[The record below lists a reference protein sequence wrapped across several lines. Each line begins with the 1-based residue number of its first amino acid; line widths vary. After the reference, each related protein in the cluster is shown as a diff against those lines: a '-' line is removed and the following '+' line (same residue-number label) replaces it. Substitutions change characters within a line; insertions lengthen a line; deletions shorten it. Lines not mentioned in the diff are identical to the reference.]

1 MTGRR
6 KQLAISDFFKAKDK
20 PDGNKAKTT
29 TPEPA
34 KGPNPL
40 AQFSLLRLR
49 ETSTE
54 TTPPP
59 KRPKISSSGDGSDS
73 KLSRVGK
80 KSNIATKITRK
91 SSGKLTPLEQQVL
104 ELKRDHPDKMMV
116 IQVGYKYKL
125 FGEDARAAAKALD
138 IMFITRDDKEGQ
150 FSYCSFPD
158 VRLHINLKRLLV
170 HGHKVGVVK
179 QMELAIVNEVEKTG
193 SEVMQRQLT
202 GVYTQGTYLGDES
215 EEMKT
220 HEEHGAYIAAVYA
233 HDGQVSF
240 VAAHPR
246 TGDVVHDLFVADRI
260 EFDTRFRFL
269 NPSETIILGDEPNVD
284 HWLRIANPQ
293 TQIMRELPMTG
304 DDAAQVLKTYFE
316 QQERLELF
324 TAYQQLSPELQQ
336 CVVALKNYLEEF
348 KLALMLTVADNLR
361 LFQDRLR
368 YMVLS
373 DATCRALDVFELT
386 DGATKYTLFWQL
398 NQTRTRFGQRMLY
411 QWLKQPLID
420 REEIAQRHQAIEDLG
435 KGVQAVNV
443 LVESLNSTIGRV
455 DLEELLMKVHYGR
468 IKRKDVFTLLDKLNH
483 VMETT
488 VKFDRQINELTG
500 TILLTSLLRCIH
512 TLQKIAATQCTQRLI
527 AKIRVQFKE
536 FKEPER
542 QATEFFNTDID
553 AFGGAIDTER
563 EKISEIED
571 QIEDELKRVRQ
582 VLNRPQLSWLTN
594 NKEPYLVEVRNGKD
608 VDRLPGDF
616 ERVNGTK
623 TVSRFRTLETNR
635 LYKLLQYHQERLVM
649 VCDQT
654 YQLFLKQID
663 EEYGQLAEAVSALA
677 ELDCLVAL
685 REASSRF
692 GDVCRP
698 QMVDE
703 QVIEVEL
710 GVHPVLSAISEPV
723 ANNTELN
730 VDKDR
735 VFIITGPNMGGKL
748 SYVKQVA
755 LFAIMAQVG
764 CWLPAKLAKM
774 GVFDR
779 VFLRMGA
786 SDDILR
792 GQLTFMTEMQECAQI
807 IDEMT
812 PKLLII
818 LDEIGRGT
826 GTTDGVALALSILQ
840 YLVEDS
846 LKPLVLFITHY
857 PSLHTLDHFLGV
869 KNYHMG
875 YQQIHDTNNDDEIP
889 EVIFLYTLEPGVAN
903 SSYGLNV
910 AKIAG
915 IPDDVIRQA
924 HDKSAALQARVETA
938 RTEKLTQLMAWVTT

>member
-6 KQLAISDFFKAKDK
+6 KQLAISDFFKTKDQK
-20 PDGNKAKTT
+20 NATSTKTAPT
-29 TPEPA
+29 ETE
-34 KGPNPL
+34 KRPNPL
-40 AQFSLLRLR
+40 LLFSLSKLR
-49 ETSTE
+49 
-54 TTPPP
+54 TPDVEDEQPP
-59 KRPKISSSGDGSDS
+59 AKRPRASGDSN
-73 KLSRVGK
+73 LSRVGK

-104 ELKRDHPDKMMV
+104 ELRRDHPDKMMV

-138 IMFITRDDKEGQ
+138 IMFIARDDKEGQ

-170 HGHKVGVVK
+170 HGHKIGVVK

-193 SEVMQRQLT
+193 SDVMQRQLT
-202 GVYTQGTYLGDES
+202 AVYTQGTYLGDES
-215 EEMKT
+215 DEMKT
-220 HEEHGAYIAAVYA
+220 HEEHGAYIAGIYA
-233 HDGQVSF
+233 NNGRVSF

-246 TGDVVHDLFVADRI
+246 TGDVVFDEFDADRI
-260 EFDTRFRFL
+260 EFDTRFRYL
-269 NPSETIILGDEPNVD
+269 SPSEAIILGDEPNIE

-293 TQIMRELPMTG
+293 AQILRQQPVT
-304 DDAAQVLKTYFE
+304 DATEQLKEYFSS
-316 QQERLELF
+316 QQRLEALEPF
-324 TAYQQLSPELQQ
+324 LALSNELQQ
-336 CVVALKNYLEEF
+336 GVVALKDYLEEF
-348 KLALMLTVADNLR
+348 KLATMLTVGDNLR

-368 YMVLS
+368 YMILS

-398 NQTRTRFGQRMLY
+398 NQTRTRFGKRMLY

-420 REEIAQRHQAIEDLG
+420 RDEIALRHQAIEDLG
-435 KGVQAVNV
+435 KGDQVVDVLVQA
-443 LVESLNSTIGRV
+443 LSSTIGRV

-468 IKRKDVFTLLDKLNH
+468 IRRKDVFTLLDKLNE
-483 VMETT
+483 VMEAM
-488 VKFDRQINELTG
+488 VKFDSHISGIESKISLPA
-500 TILLTSLLRCIH
+500 LLRVIH
-512 TLQKIAATQCTQRLI
+512 TLQKIAATQCTQQFVS
-527 AKIRVQFKE
+527 KIRIRFKE
-536 FKEPER
+536 YKEPER
-542 QATEFFNTDID
+542 QAVEFFNTDID
-553 AFGGAIDTER
+553 DFGGAIDTER
-563 EKISEIED
+563 AKIADVEAQLESELE
-571 QIEDELKRVRQ
+571 RVRQ
-582 VLNRPQLSWLTN
+582 VLKRPHLTWLTN

-608 VDRLPGDF
+608 VDNLPGDF

-623 TVSRFRTLETNR
+623 TVLRFRTLETGR
-635 LYKLLQYHQERLVM
+635 LYKLLQYHEERLVK
-649 VCDQT
+649 VCDHT
-654 YQLFLKQID
+654 YRVFLQQID
-663 EEYGQLAEAVSALA
+663 EEYAQLAEAVAALA

-685 REASSRF
+685 KEASSRF
-692 GDVCRP
+692 GEVCRP

-703 QVIEVEL
+703 QVIEVDH
-710 GVHPVLSAISEPV
+710 GVHPVLLAIQEPV
-723 ANNTELN
+723 ANDTRLN
-730 VDKDR
+730 VNGDR
-735 VFIITGPNMGGKL
+735 VFIVTGPNMGGKL

-786 SDDILR
+786 LDDILR
-792 GQLTFMTEMQECAQI
+792 GQLTFMTEMQECSQI
-807 IDEMT
+807 IDELT
-812 PKLLII
+812 PKLLVI

-826 GTTDGVALALSILQ
+826 GTTDGVALALAILQ

-846 LKPLVLFITHY
+846 LRPLVLFITHY
-857 PSLHTLDHFLGV
+857 PSLHTLDHFPGV

-875 YQQIHDTNNDDEIP
+875 YQQIHTEAGEIP

-924 HDKSAALQARVETA
+924 HDKSATLQQRVEQM
-938 RTEKLTQLMAWVTT
+938 RMLRLHELMAWAT